1 MSFRHRNTPVPFL
14 ESRAASIRRNSA
26 AFWLARALRKSLLVD
41 TTTIAAAERKT
52 RVIRR
57 YVNRKYY
64 DTQNSR
70 YVNLAEIARAIR
82 SGEDVRVLEVPS
94 RRDLTGSILASIL
107 SEEERRS
114 AATSAQELSELIRR
128 RPERATIE
136 VVPVDEPAH
145 PRSPPTPE
153 QVVNVLLCRG
163 QRAAFAAQQR
173 LASANIALERIDVA
187 SRGRIDGACQVVRGI
202 EQVREH
208 LSRAARRIVE
218 LHERLRDLESAA
230 AGEG

>member
-1 MSFRHRNTPVPFL
+1 MGRNP
-14 ESRAASIRRNSA
+14 A
-26 AFWLARALRKSLLVD
+26 AFRLARYLPWERGVD
-41 TTTIAAAERKT
+41 TTTTQTTPERKT

-64 DTQNSR
+64 DTRYSR

-82 SGEDVRVLEVPS
+82 SGEDVKVLEVPS

-128 RPERATIE
+128 RPESAVGE
-136 VVPVDEPAH
+136 GQPAPAEEPAQ
-145 PRSPPTPE
+145 PAGPPTPE
-153 QVVNVLLCRG
+153 QVVNVLLSRG
-163 QRAAFAAQQR
+163 QRAAFAARQR
-173 LASANIALERIDVA
+173 LASAHLALEQLDGRTRDRIEHA
-187 SRGRIDGACQVVRGI
+187 SEAVKGI
-202 EQVREH
+202 EQVREQ

-218 LHERLRDLESAA
+218 LHERLRTLEDDE
-230 AGEG
+230 AGARQSG

>member
-1 MSFRHRNTPVPFL
+1 M
-14 ESRAASIRRNSA
+14 
-26 AFWLARALRKSLLVD
+26 D
-41 TTTIAAAERKT
+41 TTTTQPTPERKT

-64 DTQNSR
+64 DTRYSR

-82 SGEDVRVLEVPS
+82 SGEDVKVLEVPS

-128 RPERATIE
+128 RPEGAADGQPA
-136 VVPVDEPAH
+136 PVEEPAQ
-145 PRSPPTPE
+145 PLAPPTPE
-153 QVVNVLLCRG
+153 QVVNVLLSRG
-163 QRAAFAAQQR
+163 QRAAFAARQR
-173 LASANIALERIDVA
+173 LASAHFALERLDGRTRSRIENA
-187 SRGRIDGACQVVRGI
+187 SEAVRGI
-202 EQVREH
+202 EQVREQ

-218 LHERLRDLESAA
+218 LHERLRTLENPE
-230 AGEG
+230 AGARQSG

>member
-1 MSFRHRNTPVPFL
+1 MK
-14 ESRAASIRRNSA
+14 SRGASIRRNSA
-26 AFWLARALRKSLLVD
+26 AFCLARALHMDGGVD
-41 TTTIAAAERKT
+41 TTTLPAAERRT

-128 RPERATIE
+128 RPERGGVEAP
-136 VVPVDEPAH
+136 PVDEPAH
-145 PRSPPTPE
+145 PESPPTPE

-173 LASANIALERIDVA
+173 LASANLALERIDVA
-187 SRGRIDGACQVVRGI
+187 SRGRIENACQVVRGI

-208 LSRAARRIVE
+208 LSRTARRIVE
-218 LHERLRDLESAA
+218 LHERLRALESAA

>member
-1 MSFRHRNTPVPFL
+1 
-14 ESRAASIRRNSA
+14 
-26 AFWLARALRKSLLVD
+26 VD
-41 TTTIAAAERKT
+41 TTTIPAAERKT

-64 DTQNSR
+64 DTENSR
-70 YVNLAEIARAIR
+70 YVNLAEIAKAIR

-114 AATSAQELSELIRR
+114 AATSAHELSELIRR
-128 RPERATIE
+128 RPEGPAAE
-136 VVPVDEPAH
+136 AAPVEEPAH
-145 PRSPPTPE
+145 PKAPPTPE
-153 QVVNVLLCRG
+153 QVVNVLLSRG
-163 QRAAFAAQQR
+163 QRAAFAARQR
-173 LASANIALERIDVA
+173 LACASLALDHIDLA
-187 SRGRIDGACQVVRGI
+187 SRGRIERACQVVRGI

-218 LHERLRDLESAA
+218 LHERLRALEGAA
-230 AGEG
+230 AGEGRAP